1 MSKGK
6 CDKVK
11 VMVRNGM
18 ASGEPFRGKRRP
30 KKIFVSSTDAL
41 EGVCDFMRKVKRYK
55 RGKRKI

>member
-30 KKIFVSSTDAL
+30 KKFL
-41 EGVCDFMRKVKRYK
+41 
-55 RGKRKI
+55 